1 MMMNAMTFEKA
12 VEIMKT
18 HSINGRSLI
27 DGLEVVKEKMRID
40 DDELTDDDRHA
51 FRLVCREMRK
61 LFV

>member
-1 MMMNAMTFEKA
+1 MKFDEA
-12 VEIMKT
+12 VALMKT

-40 DDELTDDDRHA
+40 DDELTDDDRYA
-51 FRLVCREMRK
+51 FRLVCREMSK